1 VERLSSSFQAKV
13 GTTLTSSVASRAN
26 AQLPS
31 TLTAKQAAAA
41 KAIVQESPLER
52 AAATSA
58 ALKRGA
64 QEITSLVIERT
75 TKASWSNFKHKSF
88 NDCSYF
94 GVYQYLDTPCT
105 LEQQATLLF
114 AFDVYAMAFGAV
126 RNLLRQD
133 PDTFGLAEVGID
145 YITHKDVLNQP
156 CTVLRD
162 PQRTALSQRL
172 TWRGYARLQWV
183 KTLTHFTSAAF
194 WATNLRTGFLY
205 GIGMGERTASRAGLP
220 VGEPWVNS
228 HGDELWA
235 WGPDSVKEWT
245 ASLWLAATEAGKEL
259 FVPLPTQSFLASS
272 QDPGLDQPW
281 VWASEGR
288 FVDTQ
293 TRAELKRGQRRRS
306 TRRAERRGRDGFYA
320 TQGQF
325 DAFGGGKV
333 QMPKDVAAR
342 GTFATYARPEWSMPK
357 DFELGLA
364 LSSRG
369 EGLFAMRDIT
379 QTGERSWVM
388 PSGDLLVRLARAWG
402 EEVVNLDI
410 ADHMLR
416 GNVIYVDY
424 LKRFAEWTP
433 LSKFTPEE
441 IARYEA
447 AGNVVETRGQKR
459 GIMYVAAA
467 GFTLRELE
475 QMSVDLAKAK
485 AKKTA
490 AVVNAAIPTGVA
502 VALAVAAAVATVPI
516 AGWIASVIVIVLTA
530 LVTFFVWLFGGTLV
544 GCPKAPRPMVLR
556 SIGEGE
562 CNFDIAQSTQTIEQS
577 WTNLESTGLKLG
589 VRFTFPKSK
598 PIEPPLELPG
608 GPDLQFPALPPPP
621 VPETSVLPWML
632 GGAAALGLVYLALRR

>member
-1 VERLSSSFQAKV
+1 MVQQLTAAARAK
-13 GTTLTSSVASRAN
+13 LNTSSLQTSAAQQVQAASR
-26 AQLPS
+26 
-31 TLTAKQAAAA
+31 TLVTS
-41 KAIVQESPLER
+41 KARAVIDATPLER
-52 AAATSA
+52 AATTSM
-58 ALKRGA
+58 ALKRAA
-64 QEITSLVIERT
+64 QEITNLVIERT

-133 PDTFGLAEVGID
+133 PDTFGLAEVGVD

-205 GIGMGERTASRAGLP
+205 GIGMGERAASRAGLP

-245 ASLWLAATEAGKEL
+245 ANLWLAATEAGKEL

-447 AGNVVETRGQKR
+447 AGNVVETRGKKR

-467 GFTLRELE
+467 GFTLRDLE

-485 AKKTA
+485 AKKVA
-490 AVVNAAIPTGVA
+490 GYVNSAIPAGVA
-502 VALAVAAAVATVPI
+502 IALAVAAAVSGVPV
-516 AGWIASVIVIVLTA
+516 AGWIASVIIIVLTA
-530 LVTFFVWLFGGTLV
+530 LVTFFTWLFGGTLV

-598 PIEPPLELPG
+598 PIEPPMELPG
-608 GPDLQFPALPPPP
+608 GADFQFPALPPPP
-621 VPETSVLPWML
+621 PPAEVPVLPLLL